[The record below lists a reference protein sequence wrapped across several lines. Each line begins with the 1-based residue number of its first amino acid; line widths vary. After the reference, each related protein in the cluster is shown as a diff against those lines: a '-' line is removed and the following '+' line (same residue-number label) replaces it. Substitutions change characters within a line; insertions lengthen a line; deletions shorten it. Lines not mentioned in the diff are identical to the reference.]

1 MHKPGKRVKQIGAT
15 FVIGAGDKV
24 RYEHMDTDSTDHA
37 DIDQLV
43 TTLRSA

>member
-1 MHKPGKRVKQIGAT
+1 MRVKQIGAT

-37 DIDQLV
+37 RIDDLV
-43 TTLRSA
+43 AAVREG